1 MDVVVEA
8 SPLPDFGT
16 AAGHFPTQRRIEVPA
31 EVWDC
36 YRGEALYLRAVD
48 RESGGVLA
56 TYAKYKS

>member
-1 MDVVVEA
+1 VVEA
-8 SPLPDFGT
+8 SPLPDFAT
-16 AAGHFPTQRRIEVPA
+16 AAGHFPTQRHIEVPA

-48 RESGGVLA
+48 RESGEVLA